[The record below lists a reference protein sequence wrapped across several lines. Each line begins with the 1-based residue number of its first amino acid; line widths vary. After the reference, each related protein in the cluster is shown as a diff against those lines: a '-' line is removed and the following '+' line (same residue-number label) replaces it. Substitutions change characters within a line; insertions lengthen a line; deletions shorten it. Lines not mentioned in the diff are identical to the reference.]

1 MTTTTTIKATSD
13 GNFTVPKQLRKV
25 AGITEEGQ
33 VLTVKVYAN
42 KRIVIEPIDFK
53 YDENRAQKATKKA
66 AENIRKGNILEFNST
81 KDAIDYLES

>member
-33 VLTVKVYAN
+33 VLTVKAYAN

-53 YDENRAQKATKKA
+53 YDENRAKKATKKA
-66 AENIRKGNILEFNST
+66 AENIRKGNVLKFSSVD
-81 KDAIDYLES
+81 KAMDYLES